1 MTTALT
7 PTALKTGHVG
17 LNVTDLTRSKDFYQR
32 VLGLELMVD
41 GRDGD
46 REWAFLG
53 RDGTLLITLWRQSEG
68 RFATALPGLHHLAF
82 QVDTPEEVRAVQRN
96 LSNLGADFGADFQY
110 DGVVAHREGGDS
122 GGVFF
127 TDPDGIRLEVYTP
140 SGLAGKDA
148 APVGEAPTCGFF

>member
-1 MTTALT
+1 MTAALT
-7 PTALKTGHVG
+7 PTAVKTGHVG
-17 LNVTDLTRSKDFYQR
+17 LNVTDLTRSKAFYQR

-68 RFATALPGLHHLAF
+68 RFATALPGLHHLAM
-82 QVDTPEEVRAVQRN
+82 QVDTPEEVLAVQRN
-96 LSNLGADFGADFQY
+96 LRDLGADFQY

-140 SGLAGKDA
+140 SGLAGQDA

>member
-1 MTTALT
+1 MTAALT
-7 PTALKTGHVG
+7 PSALTTGHVG
-17 LNVTDLTRSKDFYQR
+17 LNVTDLARSKDFYQR

-82 QVDTPEEVRAVQRN
+82 QVDTPEEVLAVQRN
-96 LSNLGADFGADFQY
+96 LRDLGADFQY

-140 SGLAGKDA
+140 SGLAGQDA